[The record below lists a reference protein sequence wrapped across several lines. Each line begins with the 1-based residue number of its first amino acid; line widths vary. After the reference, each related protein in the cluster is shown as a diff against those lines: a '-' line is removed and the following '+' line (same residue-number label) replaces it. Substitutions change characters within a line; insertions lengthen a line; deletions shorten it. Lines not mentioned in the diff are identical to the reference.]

1 MSDYQLQGE
10 IILMADKQTFDGGF
24 EKREFVV
31 DTGGKYP
38 QQIKLEL
45 IKDKCALLDGLS
57 VGQSVAVSFNVRGNE
72 YNGRHYVNLQAWKID
87 ALGQAPAG
95 EPYQGPSAEQG
106 APADDRMPF

>member
-57 VGQSVAVSFNVRGNE
+57 VGQSVAVSFNVRGN
-72 YNGRHYVNLQAWKID
+72 LQAWKID